1 MRKSLILML
10 NFAACCAILKS
21 RGKPLKTV
29 NLIGYKNNRFGCKQ
43 RAVIFYVNRD
53 TDFLK
58 GNSNPYHFYHL
69 PSSKIPFEFWK
80 VNRFR

>member
-29 NLIGYKNNRFGCKQ
+29 NLMG
-43 RAVIFYVNRD
+43 
-53 TDFLK
+53 
-58 GNSNPYHFYHL
+58 
-69 PSSKIPFEFWK
+69 
-80 VNRFR
+80 